1 MKIKIEEELSA
12 GKLLKRIVEKRLHGE
27 PHVDGYDQ
35 FDRPSKMPI
44 SDAQYEDIANE
55 FVRMLKGPKEI

>member
-27 PHVDGYDQ
+27 PHVDGYDYY
-35 FDRPSKMPI
+35 DRPSKVPV
-44 SDAQYEDIANE
+44 SDVQYEDIAEE
-55 FVRMLKGPKEI
+55 FLKVIKSSKEV